1 MQTKIDVKKTRVR
14 VLYAVLIFLFL
25 WPLSVLARDI
35 APVVSGE
42 WLEKNLSGPDIVI
55 VDIRKVEN
63 YKEGH
68 VPGSV
73 SAFYGSWVAKKNNNT
88 NELLEADDLF
98 DLLSSLGIKA
108 NSKVVIVGSA
118 ANPVDQCFRT
128 RVAWTL
134 IYGGV
139 KNVAL
144 LDGGF
149 EKWQKDKRAVSPDFT
164 KVSESEYEGKLE
176 KDVNLSKEQLLSG
189 LGKAV
194 VIDTRP
200 PDFFFG
206 VAKAPTVAKPGHV
219 NGAVCLP
226 SPGWI
231 LDNEGMM
238 KKVEELAAIAEGVV
252 GGDHSKEIMSY
263 CNTGVFA
270 SGWWF
275 FLREVLGYKDV
286 KLYDGSMEELARD
299 PGAPIVKYTWK

>member
-1 MQTKIDVKKTRVR
+1 MQAKIDVKKTRFK
-14 VLYAVLIFLFL
+14 LFYAVLVFLVL
-25 WPLSVLARDI
+25 LPLSVLARDI

-42 WLEKNLSGPDIVI
+42 WLEKNLSSPDMVI
-55 VDIRKVEN
+55 VDIRKVED
-63 YKEGH
+63 YKAGH
-68 VPGSV
+68 LPNSV

-88 NELLEADDLF
+88 NELLEPDDLF
-98 DLLSSLGIKA
+98 DLLCSLGITAK
-108 NSKVVIVGSA
+108 SKVVIVGSVA
-118 ANPVDQCFRT
+118 DAGVQCFRT

-134 IYGGV
+134 IYAGV

-149 EKWQKDKRAVSPDFT
+149 EKWHKDKRAVSNDFRRAE
-164 KVSESEYEGKLE
+164 ESEYKGELQ

-189 LGKAV
+189 LGKAIV
-194 VIDTRP
+194 VDTRP

-206 VAKAPTVAKPGHV
+206 VSKAPTVVKAGHIK
-219 NGAVCLP
+219 GAICLP

-238 KKVEELAAIAEGVV
+238 KKEEELAVIAEGVV
-252 GGDHSKEIMSY
+252 GGDHAKEIMTY

-286 KLYDGSMEELARD
+286 KLYDGSMEELAKD
-299 PGAPIVKYTWK
+299 PDAPIVKYTWK

>member
-1 MQTKIDVKKTRVR
+1 MQTMVNVKKMSGKMFYT
-14 VLYAVLIFLFL
+14 VLTFLFL
-25 WPLSVLARDI
+25 LPLSVLARDI

-42 WLEKNLSGPDIVI
+42 WLEKNLSGPEMVI
-55 VDIRKVEN
+55 VDIRKVED
-63 YKEGH
+63 YKAGH
-68 VPGSV
+68 VPNSV
-73 SAFYGSWVAKKNNNT
+73 SAFYSSWVAKKNNNT
-88 NELLEADDLF
+88 NELLEPDDLF
-98 DLLSSLGIKA
+98 DLLSSLGIKPK
-108 NSKVVIVGSA
+108 SKVVIVGSVA
-118 ANPVDQCFRT
+118 DAGVQCFRT

-149 EKWQKDKRAVSPDFT
+149 EKWQKDKRAIATDFT
-164 KVSESEYEGKLE
+164 KVSESEYEAKLE

-189 LGKAV
+189 LGKAI

-206 VAKAPTVAKPGHV
+206 VAKAPTVAKAGHLK
-219 NGAVCLP
+219 GAVCLS

-252 GGDHSKEIMSY
+252 GGDHAKEIMSY

-299 PGAPIVKYTWK
+299 PNAPIVKYTWK